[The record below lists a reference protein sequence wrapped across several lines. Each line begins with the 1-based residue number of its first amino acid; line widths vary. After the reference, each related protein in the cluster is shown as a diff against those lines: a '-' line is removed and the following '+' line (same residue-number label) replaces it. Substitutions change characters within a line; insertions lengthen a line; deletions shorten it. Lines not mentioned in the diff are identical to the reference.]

1 MASPT
6 IDYFSIICMEFDGY
20 IVLYQI
26 PFILFLYSIKFF
38 YLFFFLKVKEFLVQG
53 KGSEIF
59 FPIYKST
66 LPNYELKGERL
77 RE

>member
-1 MASPT
+1 
-6 IDYFSIICMEFDGY
+6 MEFDGY

-26 PFILFLYSIKFF
+26 PFILFLYCIKFF
-38 YLFFFLKVKEFLVQG
+38 FYLKKKVKEFLVQG

>member
-26 PFILFLYSIKFF
+26 PFILFLYCINS
-38 YLFFFLKVKEFLVQG
+38 FFFFFKVKEFLVQG